1 MTFTAQGAKPIGPY
15 AQAVDGGSFVF
26 LSGQIPVDPVTNA
39 LVDGDIA
46 AQTQQVLAN
55 IAAILKAADLT
66 FDDVIKSTVFMTDLS
81 EFKSMNE
88 IYAQAFAAPYP
99 ARSTVQVAALPLGAK
114 VEIEVIA
121 KKA

>member
-1 MTFTAQGAKPIGPY
+1 MTFTAQGAKQIGPY